1 MALQIHHVCRPI
13 SPPLSLT
20 ISSLSWPTKQSNI
33 VGEVRRSFN
42 LVKTASSKTANKLRN
57 LTVRSSLEASG
68 TTMVVG
74 VVTEVDKDTF
84 WPIVNAAGDNTVVL
98 HMYTQWC
105 PESEVMI

>member
-13 SPPLSLT
+13 SPPSPSPPPSLT
-20 ISSLSWPTKQSNI
+20 ISPSSWPTYKQSNI

-42 LVKTASSKTANKLRN
+42 LMKTTSRKTANKLRN

-68 TTMVVG
+68 TAVVVG

-84 WPIVNAAGDNTVVL
+84 WPIVNAAGDKTVVL
-98 HMYTQWC
+98 DMYTQC
-105 PESEVMI
+105 C